1 MSLKNAA
8 QLAHEEQDKPDVNLQ
23 KDWSPDYFPTSARKV
38 FIGWGVM
45 IGGIVILCTAV
56 YFSSE
61 HPADTV
67 KDSQVT
73 TAKSRMT
80 EMNQL
85 DEDSDE

>member
-8 QLAHEEQDKPDVNLQ
+8 LQAEQEKPEVNLP

-45 IGGIVILCTAV
+45 VGGIVILCTAV

-61 HPADTV
+61 HPTDPV
-67 KDSQVT
+67 KDTKVT

-80 EMNQL
+80 EMDQL
-85 DEDSDE
+85 DEDAE